1 MISSNCK
8 IEYRS
13 CRITHIISVLVVT
26 RMVKIGLI
34 GTGMLGEAVG
44 LHLLKSGFSLCV
56 YNRTKSKTKSLEE
69 NGAIISDTPKHLAQ
83 SSELIIT
90 CVKDGDAAEQIM
102 FGQDGIVAGKHD
114 GLAVAEMSTISPNS
128 AIQNSKRLNEE
139 KISSLET
146 PVMGGPNVAI
156 DGKLVLMASGDRDV
170 FDKYK
175 QVFDTIANK
184 TFFLGKSGSAHS
196 IKIAMNLQI
205 SLLALALAEGI
216 TLTKKAGFDPEKFL
230 EILNSTYFKT
240 GMSENK
246 AHKMIRNEF
255 EPTFTL
261 KNLKKDLEIIT
272 AAAKDFGAVLPM
284 AERANEIYAEAVEA
298 GFGEIDYTG
307 ILAYIKKLSEN

>member
-1 MISSNCK
+1 
-8 IEYRS
+8 
-13 CRITHIISVLVVT
+13 
-26 RMVKIGLI
+26 MVKIGLI

-69 NGAIISDTPKHLAQ
+69 NGAVISDTPKHVAQ
-83 SSELIIT
+83 SSDLIIT
-90 CVKDGDAAEQIM
+90 CVKDGDVSEQIL

-114 GLAVAEMSTISPNS
+114 GLAVAEMSTINPNS

-156 DGKLVLMASGDRDV
+156 DGKLVLMASGDRDI

-205 SLLALALAEGI
+205 SLLALSLAEGI
-216 TLTKKAGFDPEKFL
+216 MLTKKAGFDPEKFL

-240 GMSENK
+240 GMSEKK
-246 AHKMIRNEF
+246 AYKMIKGDF

-261 KNLKKDLEIIT
+261 KNLKKDLDIIT
-272 AAAKDFGAVLPM
+272 RTAKDFGAVLPM
-284 AERANEIYAEAVEA
+284 AERANEIYSDALKA

-307 ILAYIKKLSEN
+307 ILAYIKKLSED

>member
-1 MISSNCK
+1 
-8 IEYRS
+8 
-13 CRITHIISVLVVT
+13 
-26 RMVKIGLI
+26 MVKIGLI

-90 CVKDGDAAEQIM
+90 CVKDGDASKQIL

-114 GLAVAEMSTISPNS
+114 GLAVAEMSTINPNS

-205 SLLALALAEGI
+205 SLLALSLAEGI
-216 TLTKKAGFDPEKFL
+216 MLTKKAGFDPEKFL

-246 AHKMIRNEF
+246 AHKMIRDEF

-261 KNLKKDLEIIT
+261 KNLKKDLGIIT
-272 AAAKDFGAVLPM
+272 ATAKDFGAVLPM
-284 AERANEIYAEAVEA
+284 AERANEIYNDAIEA

>member
-1 MISSNCK
+1 
-8 IEYRS
+8 
-13 CRITHIISVLVVT
+13 
-26 RMVKIGLI
+26 MVKIGLI

-90 CVKDGDAAEQIM
+90 CVKDGDAARQIL
-102 FGQDGIVAGKHD
+102 FGQDGIVAGKHG
-114 GLAVAEMSTISPNS
+114 GLTVAEMSTINPNS
-128 AIQNSKRLNEE
+128 AIQNSKRLNDEG
-139 KISSLET
+139 INSLEI

-230 EILNSTYFKT
+230 DILNSTYFKT

-246 AHKMIRNEF
+246 AYKMIKDEF

-261 KNLKKDLEIIT
+261 KNLKKDLDTIT
-272 AAAKDFGAVLPM
+272 AAAKDFGAILPIT
-284 AERANEIYAEAVEA
+284 ERANEIYNDALDA

-307 ILAYIKKLSEN
+307 ILAYIKKLSED